1 MRLFDQCSTTV
12 HRTWSQLWIS
22 LSVSTLNRAMARL
35 FSFPCIF
42 ETLFTM
48 LHFTVIV
55 MSRLWAPKI
64 QGVTFRSTVVLN
76 AILELL
82 PRLTQASKEKSE
94 LKQLILMTTK
104 LLSLASLHKN
114 ENDLHLQISPSFF
127 IVHSFHF
134 KRKSTFFFM
143 SKISSDIQ
151 NSIQRI
157 VL

>member
-12 HRTWSQLWIS
+12 QRTWSQLWFS
-22 LSVSTLNRAMARL
+22 LYVSALNRAMARL

-76 AILELL
+76 AIPELL

-104 LLSLASLHKN
+104 LLSCFSPQKWKWFTLADFSF
-114 ENDLHLQISPSFF
+114 FF